1 MAHNQK
7 LTPISGLCFMGP
19 TQFTAKQGNIYEKAK
34 NDPGWVFFAFVF
46 IGTLIHHV
54 VQALS
59 I

>member
-1 MAHNQK
+1 
-7 LTPISGLCFMGP
+7 MGP